1 MDDLTQQL
9 QKVLS
14 DPQTMGQLQ
23 ELLNS
28 LGGQEEKPAPAP
40 SGGPDLSALLGAL
53 GGGQASPPPAE
64 SPSTALAGL
73 NPQALSLM
81 ARLGPLLSQANRE
94 DDATRLLRALHPLLG
109 EARQKK
115 VDEAIQILQMLRL
128 LPLLKESGVFS
139 GLLSGLL

>member
-23 ELLNS
+23 GLLSS

-53 GGGQASPPPAE
+53 GGGQASPPPTW
-64 SPSTALAGL
+64 P
-73 NPQALSLM
+73 
-81 ARLGPLLSQANRE
+81 
-94 DDATRLLRALHPLLG
+94 
-109 EARQKK
+109 
-115 VDEAIQILQMLRL
+115 LRL
-128 LPLLKESGVFS
+128 AAR
-139 GLLSGLL
+139 